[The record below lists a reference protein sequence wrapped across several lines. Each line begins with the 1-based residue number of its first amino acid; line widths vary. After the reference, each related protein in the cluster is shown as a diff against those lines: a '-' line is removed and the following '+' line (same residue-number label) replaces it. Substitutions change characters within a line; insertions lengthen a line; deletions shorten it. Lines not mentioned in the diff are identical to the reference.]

1 MVAVLPGK
9 IGVPIF
15 SILKAQAKPKHVVFL
30 EGDNEKIQR
39 ACHSILEEAFG
50 SRALSNPF
58 SFSGDCAQNLGSIQ
72 GLVPTKNSP
81 GLAAGDHYV
90 LHTLNRF
97 HVLRARVFRPRR
109 CRQVAAVNRRT
120 SGESAAGMDLQER
133 RILQSGAAAKAETH
147 P

>member
-58 SFSGDCAQNLGSIQ
+58 SFSGDCAQSLGSIQ

-81 GLAAGDHYV
+81 GFAAGDHYV

-97 HVLRARVFRPRR
+97 HVLRALESGWVRAANLAHAAFHLLNRVVF
-109 CRQVAAVNRRT
+109 
-120 SGESAAGMDLQER
+120 MFL
-133 RILQSGAAAKAETH
+133 H
-147 P
+147 PQQ

>member
-58 SFSGDCAQNLGSIQ
+58 SFRATVRRASVHSGS
-72 GLVPTKNSP
+72 SP
-81 GLAAGDHYV
+81 
-90 LHTLNRF
+90 R
-97 HVLRARVFRPRR
+97 
-109 CRQVAAVNRRT
+109 
-120 SGESAAGMDLQER
+120 
-133 RILQSGAAAKAETH
+133 
-147 P
+147 